1 MDFLK
6 MMKQAKE
13 LQSKLADAQAEL
25 DELVVDGEAGGGMVR
40 ASVSGK
46 GELKA
51 LSIDESL
58 FKPEEKEIVEDLV
71 LAAVNE
77 ARRKA
82 EAAAAEKMQAMT
94 SGLGLPPGM
103 KLPGM

>member
-13 LQSKLADAQAEL
+13 LQTKLADAQAEL
-25 DELVVDGEAGGGMVR
+25 DELVVDGDAGGGMVR
-40 ASVSGK
+40 ATVSGK
-46 GELKA
+46 GELKS

-58 FKPEEKEIVEDLV
+58 LKQEEKKIVEDLV

>member
-13 LQSKLADAQAEL
+13 LQTKLADAQAEL
-25 DELVVDGEAGGGMVR
+25 DELVVDGDAGGGMVR
-40 ASVSGK
+40 ATVSGK
-46 GELKA
+46 GELKS

-58 FKPEEKEIVEDLV
+58 LKPEEKEIVEDLV